1 MTAVAI
7 IWAMLATALGL
18 AVDNRRRKAETE
30 LRRARAWSDF
40 HRAMVEDLTLEL
52 AQAKADSP
60 HKLTFTIEPE
70 EFVR

>member
-7 IWAMLATALGL
+7 IWAMLATAVGL
-18 AVDNRRRKAETE
+18 ATDARHRKAEAE
-30 LRRARAWSDF
+30 LRRARAWSDY
-40 HRAMVEDLTLEL
+40 HRAVVEDLTHEL
-52 AQAKADSP
+52 AEAKADSP

>member
-7 IWAMLATALGL
+7 IWAMLATAVGL
-18 AVDNRRRKAETE
+18 ATDARHRKAEAE
-30 LRRARAWSDF
+30 LRRARAWSDY
-40 HRAMVEDLTLEL
+40 HRAVVEDLTLAE
-52 AQAKADSP
+52 AKADSP